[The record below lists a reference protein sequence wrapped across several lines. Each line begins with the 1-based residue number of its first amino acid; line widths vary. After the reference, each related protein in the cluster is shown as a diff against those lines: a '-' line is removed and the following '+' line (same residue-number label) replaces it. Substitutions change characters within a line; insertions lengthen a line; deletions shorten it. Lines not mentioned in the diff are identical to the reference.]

1 MRRWEFFYTL
11 AANLNVMIE
20 PLPRHEDEWAY
31 YESEPLFDYV
41 TRVSD
46 MMGEIVTDINS
57 DGSYNSTPHLLSF
70 RFASDY
76 LDGKIDTQSIYMNL
90 YESPDIQDTLRAF
103 GLDSSKFWYLCLF
116 IKWRVDF
123 EYNTAFVFPTSTK
136 EKLHSLISEFE
147 KLSPEFQGGKF
158 ISKVPAT
165 LSFKVDGGKAI
176 TIDDA
181 NTLTFIGAAIESLLE
196 QQDIDALISPKGYRT
211 SDLEKVDLSVRTK
224 IHLFHEYLSPFV
236 KQLKATKGIYAS
248 KDKSLLI
255 SRMIYVFRVSEDKK
269 LYTDLN
275 EKGYNKQNQLKGYL
289 SRYKP
294 FKFWHY

>member
-1 MRRWEFFYTL
+1 
-11 AANLNVMIE
+11 MIE

-41 TRVSD
+41 CQVSD
-46 MMGEIVTDINS
+46 MMGEIVTDINP
-57 DGSYNSTPHLLSF
+57 DGSYESTPHLQPF

-76 LDGKIDTQSIYMNL
+76 LNGKIDTQSSIRMDL

-116 IKWRVDF
+116 IKWRVDY
-123 EYNTAFVFPTSTK
+123 ECKTAFVFPTSTK
-136 EKLHSLISEFE
+136 EKLHNLISEFE
-147 KLSPEFQGGKF
+147 KLSLEFQGGKF
-158 ISKVPAT
+158 VSKVPAT
-165 LSFKVDGGKAI
+165 LTFKVNGGKTI

-181 NTLTFIGAAIESLLE
+181 NTLTFIGAAIESFLE
-196 QQDIDALISPKGYRT
+196 QQDADTFLTPKRYRT
-211 SDLEKVDLSVRTK
+211 SELEKVDLSVRTK
-224 IHLFHEYLSPFV
+224 IYLFNEYLSPFV
-236 KQLKATKGIYAS
+236 KPLEAIKGIYAS

-275 EKGYNKQNQLKGYL
+275 EKGNKQNQLKGYL

>member
-1 MRRWEFFYTL
+1 M
-11 AANLNVMIE
+11 VE
-20 PLPRHEDEWAY
+20 PLPRYEDEWAY

-41 TRVSD
+41 CQVCEETV
-46 MMGEIVTDINS
+46 IDINP
-57 DGSYNSTPHLLSF
+57 DGSIASTTPHLQPF

-76 LDGKIDTQSIYMNL
+76 LDGKIDTQSIRMDL

-103 GLDSSKFWYLCLF
+103 GLNSSKFWYLCLF
-116 IKWRVDF
+116 IKWRVDY
-123 EYNTAFVFPTSTK
+123 ECKTAFVFPTSTK

-147 KLSPEFQGGKF
+147 KLSPKFQGGKF
-158 ISKVPAT
+158 VSKVSAT
-165 LSFKVDGGKAI
+165 LTFKLNGGKTI

-181 NTLTFIGAAIESLLE
+181 NTLTFIGAAIESYLE
-196 QQDIDALISPKGYRT
+196 QQDTDILITPKSYRT
-211 SDLEKVDLSVRTK
+211 SELEKIDLSVRTK
-224 IHLFHEYLSPFV
+224 IYLFHEYLSPFV
-236 KQLKATKGIYAS
+236 KQLKAKKGLYAS

-275 EKGYNKQNQLKGYL
+275 EKGNKQNQLKGYL

>member
-1 MRRWEFFYTL
+1 
-11 AANLNVMIE
+11 MIKQ
-20 PLPRHEDEWAY
+20 LPKHEDEWAY

-41 TRVSD
+41 CQVSD
-46 MMGEIVTDINS
+46 MMGEIVTDINP
-57 DGSYNSTPHLLSF
+57 DGSYESTPHLQPF

-76 LDGKIDTQSIYMNL
+76 LNGKIDTQSIRMDL

-116 IKWRVDF
+116 IKWRVDY
-123 EYNTAFVFPTSTK
+123 ECKTAFVFPTSTK
-136 EKLHSLISEFE
+136 EKLHNLISEFE
-147 KLSPEFQGGKF
+147 KLSTEFQGGKF
-158 ISKVPAT
+158 VSKVPAT
-165 LSFKVDGGKAI
+165 LTFKVNGGKTI

-181 NTLTFIGAAIESLLE
+181 NTLTFIGAAIESFLE
-196 QQDIDALISPKGYRT
+196 QQDTDDLIT
-211 SDLEKVDLSVRTK
+211 SNSYGISELEKVDLSVRTK
-224 IHLFHEYLSPFV
+224 IYLFNEYLSPFV
-236 KQLKATKGIYAS
+236 KPLEAIKGIYAS

-275 EKGYNKQNQLKGYL
+275 EKGNKQNQLKGYL

>member
-1 MRRWEFFYTL
+1 
-11 AANLNVMIE
+11 MIKQ
-20 PLPRHEDEWAY
+20 LPKHEDEWAY

-41 TRVSD
+41 CQVSD
-46 MMGEIVTDINS
+46 MMGETVTEINP
-57 DGSYNSTPHLLSF
+57 DGSYESTPHLLPF

-76 LDGKIDTQSIYMNL
+76 LNGKIDTQSIRMDL

-116 IKWRVDF
+116 IKWRVDY
-123 EYNTAFVFPTSTK
+123 ECKTAFVFPTSTK
-136 EKLHSLISEFE
+136 EKLHNLISEFE

-158 ISKVPAT
+158 VSKVPAT
-165 LSFKVDGGKAI
+165 LTFKVNGGETI

-181 NTLTFIGAAIESLLE
+181 NTLTFIGAAIESFLE
-196 QQDIDALISPKGYRT
+196 QHDTDDLIT
-211 SDLEKVDLSVRTK
+211 SNSYGISELEKVDLSVRTM
-224 IHLFHEYLSPFV
+224 IYLFNEYLSPFV
-236 KQLKATKGIYAS
+236 KPLEAIKGIYAS

-275 EKGYNKQNQLKGYL
+275 EKGNKQNQLKGYL

>member
-1 MRRWEFFYTL
+1 
-11 AANLNVMIE
+11 MIKQ
-20 PLPRHEDEWAY
+20 LPKHEDEWAY

-41 TRVSD
+41 CQVSD
-46 MMGEIVTDINS
+46 MMGETVTEINP
-57 DGSYNSTPHLLSF
+57 DGRYESTPHLLPF

-76 LDGKIDTQSIYMNL
+76 LNGKIDTQSIRMDL

-116 IKWRVDF
+116 IKWRVDY
-123 EYNTAFVFPTSTK
+123 ECKTAFVFPTSTK
-136 EKLHSLISEFE
+136 EKLHNLISEFE

-158 ISKVPAT
+158 VSKVPAT
-165 LSFKVDGGKAI
+165 LTFKVNGGKTI

-181 NTLTFIGAAIESLLE
+181 NTLTFIGAAIESFLE
-196 QQDIDALISPKGYRT
+196 QQDTDDLIT
-211 SDLEKVDLSVRTK
+211 SNSYGISELEKVDLSVRTM
-224 IHLFHEYLSPFV
+224 IYLFNEYLSPFV
-236 KQLKATKGIYAS
+236 KPLEAIKGIYAS

-275 EKGYNKQNQLKGYL
+275 EKGNKQNQLKGYL

>member
-1 MRRWEFFYTL
+1 
-11 AANLNVMIE
+11 MIKQ
-20 PLPRHEDEWAY
+20 LPKHEDEWAY

-41 TRVSD
+41 CQVSD
-46 MMGEIVTDINS
+46 MMGETVTEINP
-57 DGSYNSTPHLLSF
+57 DGSYESTPHLLPF

-76 LDGKIDTQSIYMNL
+76 LNGKIDTQSIRMDL

-116 IKWRVDF
+116 IKWRVDY
-123 EYNTAFVFPTSTK
+123 ECKTAFVFPTSTK
-136 EKLHSLISEFE
+136 EKLNNLISEFE

-158 ISKVPAT
+158 VSKVPAT
-165 LSFKVDGGKAI
+165 LTFKVNGGKTI

-181 NTLTFIGAAIESLLE
+181 NTLTFIGAAIESFLE
-196 QQDIDALISPKGYRT
+196 QQDTDDLIT
-211 SDLEKVDLSVRTK
+211 SNSYGISELEKVDLSVRTK
-224 IHLFHEYLSPFV
+224 IYLFNEYLSPFV
-236 KQLKATKGIYAS
+236 KPLEAIKGIYAS

-275 EKGYNKQNQLKGYL
+275 EKGNKQNQLKGYL

>member
-1 MRRWEFFYTL
+1 MWEIFCTF
-11 AANLNVMIE
+11 AANFSNKMIKQ
-20 PLPRHEDEWAY
+20 LPKHEDEWAY

-41 TRVSD
+41 CQVSD
-46 MMGEIVTDINS
+46 MMGETVTEINP
-57 DGSYNSTPHLLSF
+57 DGSYESTPHLLPF

-76 LDGKIDTQSIYMNL
+76 LNGKIDTQSIRMDL

-116 IKWRVDF
+116 IKWRVDY
-123 EYNTAFVFPTSTK
+123 ECKTAFVFPTSTK
-136 EKLHSLISEFE
+136 EKLHNLISEFE

-158 ISKVPAT
+158 VSKVPAT
-165 LSFKVDGGKAI
+165 LTFKVGDGKTI

-181 NTLTFIGAAIESLLE
+181 NTLTFIGAAIESFLE
-196 QQDIDALISPKGYRT
+196 QQDTDDLIT
-211 SDLEKVDLSVRTK
+211 SNSYGISELEKVDLSVRTM
-224 IHLFHEYLSPFV
+224 IYLFNEYLSPFV
-236 KQLKATKGIYAS
+236 KPLEAIKGIYAS

-275 EKGYNKQNQLKGYL
+275 EKGNKQNQLKGYL

>member
-1 MRRWEFFYTL
+1 MWEIFCTF
-11 AANLNVMIE
+11 AANFSNKMIKQ
-20 PLPRHEDEWAY
+20 LPKHEDEWAY

-41 TRVSD
+41 CQVSD
-46 MMGEIVTDINS
+46 MMGETVTEINP
-57 DGSYNSTPHLLSF
+57 DGSYESTPHLLPF

-76 LDGKIDTQSIYMNL
+76 LNGKIDTQSIRMDL

-116 IKWRVDF
+116 IKWRVDY
-123 EYNTAFVFPTSTK
+123 ECKTAFVFPTSTK
-136 EKLHSLISEFE
+136 EKLHNLISEFE

-158 ISKVPAT
+158 VSKVPAT
-165 LSFKVDGGKAI
+165 LTFKVNGGKTI

-181 NTLTFIGAAIESLLE
+181 NTLTFIGAAIESFLE
-196 QQDIDALISPKGYRT
+196 QQDTDDLIT
-211 SDLEKVDLSVRTK
+211 SNSYGISELEKVDLSVRTM
-224 IHLFHEYLSPFV
+224 IYLFNEYLSPFV
-236 KQLKATKGIYAS
+236 KPLEAIKGIYAS

-275 EKGYNKQNQLKGYL
+275 EKSKKQNQLKGYL

>member
-1 MRRWEFFYTL
+1 
-11 AANLNVMIE
+11 MIKQ
-20 PLPRHEDEWAY
+20 LPKHEDEWAY

-41 TRVSD
+41 CQVSD
-46 MMGEIVTDINS
+46 MMGETVTEINP
-57 DGSYNSTPHLLSF
+57 DGSYESTPHLLPF

-76 LDGKIDTQSIYMNL
+76 LNGKIDTQSIRMDL

-116 IKWRVDF
+116 IKWRVDY
-123 EYNTAFVFPTSTK
+123 ECKTAFVFPTSTK
-136 EKLHSLISEFE
+136 EKLHNLISEFE

-158 ISKVPAT
+158 VSKVPAT
-165 LSFKVDGGKAI
+165 LTFKVNGGKTI

-181 NTLTFIGAAIESLLE
+181 NTLTFIGAAIESFLE
-196 QQDIDALISPKGYRT
+196 QQDTDDLIT
-211 SDLEKVDLSVRTK
+211 SNSYGISELEKVDLSVRTM
-224 IHLFHEYLSPFV
+224 IYLFNEYLSPFV
-236 KQLKATKGIYAS
+236 KPLEAIKGIYAS

-275 EKGYNKQNQLKGYL
+275 EKGNKQNQLKGYL

>member
-1 MRRWEFFYTL
+1 
-11 AANLNVMIE
+11 MIE
-20 PLPRHEDEWAY
+20 PLPKHEDEWAY

-41 TRVSD
+41 CQVSD
-46 MMGEIVTDINS
+46 MMGEIVTDINP
-57 DGSYNSTPHLLSF
+57 DGSYKSTPHLQPF

-116 IKWRVDF
+116 IKWKVDY
-123 EYNTAFVFPTSTK
+123 ECKTAFVFPTSTK

-158 ISKVPAT
+158 VSKDSAT
-165 LSFKVDGGKAI
+165 LTFKVGDGKTI

-181 NTLTFIGAAIESLLE
+181 NTLTFIGAAIESFLE
-196 QQDIDALISPKGYRT
+196 QQDTDALISPKGYRT
-211 SDLEKVDLSVRTK
+211 SELEKVDLSVRTK
-224 IHLFHEYLSPFV
+224 IYLFHEYLSPFV

>member
-1 MRRWEFFYTL
+1 
-11 AANLNVMIE
+11 MIE
-20 PLPRHEDEWAY
+20 PLPKHEDEWAY

-41 TRVSD
+41 CQVSD

-57 DGSYNSTPHLLSF
+57 DGSYSSTPHLQPF
-70 RFASDY
+70 RFASDF

-116 IKWRVDF
+116 IKWKVDY
-123 EYNTAFVFPTSTK
+123 ECKTAFVFPTSTK

-158 ISKVPAT
+158 VSKDSAT
-165 LSFKVDGGKAI
+165 LTFKVGDGKTI

-181 NTLTFIGAAIESLLE
+181 NTLTFIGAAIESFLE
-196 QQDIDALISPKGYRT
+196 QQDTDALISPKGYRT
-211 SDLEKVDLSVRTK
+211 SELEKVDLSVRTK
-224 IHLFHEYLSPFV
+224 IYLFHEYLSPFV

-275 EKGYNKQNQLKGYL
+275 EKKNKQNQLKGYF

>member
-1 MRRWEFFYTL
+1 
-11 AANLNVMIE
+11 MIE

-31 YESEPLFDYV
+31 YESEPLFEYV
-41 TRVSD
+41 TRISD
-46 MMGEIVTDINS
+46 MMGETVTDINP
-57 DGSYNSTPHLLSF
+57 DGSYNSTPHLQPF

-76 LDGKIDTQSIYMNL
+76 LNGKIDTQSIYMDL

-116 IKWRVDF
+116 IKWRVDY
-123 EYNTAFVFPTSTK
+123 EYKTAFVFPKSGM
-136 EKLHSLISEFE
+136 EQLESLANELK
-147 KLSPEFQGGKF
+147 KLSPEKSANLQFKIDG
-158 ISKVPAT
+158 SKT
-165 LSFKVDGGKAI
+165 INVDNGFA
-176 TIDDA
+176 
-181 NTLTFIGAAIESLLE
+181 LAALY
-196 QQDIDALISPKGYRT
+196 DALINYLPETADEKCLSPNSYGL
-211 SDLEKVDLSVRTK
+211 DEIEKVDMSVRTK
-224 IHLFHEYLSPFV
+224 IYLFHEYLSPFV

-275 EKGYNKQNQLKGYL
+275 EKGNKQNQLKGYL

>member
-1 MRRWEFFYTL
+1 
-11 AANLNVMIE
+11 MIKQ
-20 PLPRHEDEWAY
+20 LPKHEDEWAY
-31 YESEPLFDYV
+31 YESEPLFEYV
-41 TRVSD
+41 TRISD
-46 MMGEIVTDINS
+46 MMGEIVTDINP
-57 DGSYNSTPHLLSF
+57 DGSYESTPHLQPF

-76 LDGKIDTQSIYMNL
+76 LNGKIDTQSIRMDL

-116 IKWRVDF
+116 IKWRVDY
-123 EYNTAFVFPTSTK
+123 ECKTAFVFPTSTK
-136 EKLHSLISEFE
+136 EKLNNLISEFE

-158 ISKVPAT
+158 VSKVPAT
-165 LSFKVDGGKAI
+165 LTFKVNGGKTI

-181 NTLTFIGAAIESLLE
+181 NTLTFIGAAIESFLE
-196 QQDIDALISPKGYRT
+196 QQDTDDLIT
-211 SDLEKVDLSVRTK
+211 SNSYGISELEKVDLSVRTN
-224 IHLFHEYLSPFV
+224 IYLFNEYLSPFV
-236 KQLKATKGIYAS
+236 KPLEAIKGIYAS

-275 EKGYNKQNQLKGYL
+275 EKGNKQNQLKGYL

-294 FKFWHY
+294 IKFWHY

>member
-1 MRRWEFFYTL
+1 MWEIFCTF
-11 AANLNVMIE
+11 AANFSNKMIKQ
-20 PLPRHEDEWAY
+20 LPKHEDEWAY

-41 TRVSD
+41 CQVSD
-46 MMGEIVTDINS
+46 MMGETVTEINP
-57 DGSYNSTPHLLSF
+57 DGSYESTPHLLPF

-76 LDGKIDTQSIYMNL
+76 LNGKIDTQSIRMDL
-90 YESPDIQDTLRAF
+90 YESPDIQDTLRSF

-116 IKWRVDF
+116 IKWRVDY
-123 EYNTAFVFPTSTK
+123 ECKTAFVFPTSTK
-136 EKLHSLISEFE
+136 EKLHNLISEFE

-158 ISKVPAT
+158 VSKVPAT
-165 LSFKVDGGKAI
+165 LTFKVNGGKTI

-181 NTLTFIGAAIESLLE
+181 NTLTFIGAAIESFLE
-196 QQDIDALISPKGYRT
+196 QQDTDDLIT
-211 SDLEKVDLSVRTK
+211 SNSYGISELEKVDLSVRTK
-224 IHLFHEYLSPFV
+224 IYLFNEYLSPFV
-236 KQLKATKGIYAS
+236 KPLEAIKGIYAS

-275 EKGYNKQNQLKGYL
+275 EKGNKQNQLKGYL

>member
-1 MRRWEFFYTL
+1 
-11 AANLNVMIE
+11 MIE

-41 TRVSD
+41 CQVSD
-46 MMGEIVTDINS
+46 MMGEIVTDINP
-57 DGSYNSTPHLLSF
+57 DGSYESTPHLQPF

-76 LDGKIDTQSIYMNL
+76 LNGKIDTQSSIRMDL

-116 IKWRVDF
+116 IKWRVDY
-123 EYNTAFVFPTSTK
+123 ECKTAFVFPTSTK
-136 EKLHSLISEFE
+136 EKLHNLISEFE

-158 ISKVPAT
+158 VSKVPAT
-165 LSFKVDGGKAI
+165 LTFKVNGGKTI

-181 NTLTFIGAAIESLLE
+181 NTLTFIGAAIESFLE
-196 QQDIDALISPKGYRT
+196 QQDTDDLIT
-211 SDLEKVDLSVRTK
+211 SNSYGISELEKVDLSVRTM
-224 IHLFHEYLSPFV
+224 IYLFNEYLSPFV
-236 KQLKATKGIYAS
+236 KPLEAIKGIYAS

-275 EKGYNKQNQLKGYL
+275 EKGNKQNQLKGYL

-294 FKFWHY
+294 IKFWHY

>member
-1 MRRWEFFYTL
+1 
-11 AANLNVMIE
+11 MIKQ
-20 PLPRHEDEWAY
+20 LPKHEDEWAY

-41 TRVSD
+41 CQVSD
-46 MMGEIVTDINS
+46 MMGETVTEINP
-57 DGSYNSTPHLLSF
+57 DGSYESTPHLQPF

-76 LDGKIDTQSIYMNL
+76 LNGKIDTQSIRMDL

-116 IKWRVDF
+116 IKWRVDY
-123 EYNTAFVFPTSTK
+123 ECKTAFVFPTSTK
-136 EKLHSLISEFE
+136 EKLHNLISEFE
-147 KLSPEFQGGKF
+147 KLSLEFQGGKF
-158 ISKVPAT
+158 VSKVPAT
-165 LSFKVDGGKAI
+165 LTFKVNGGKTI

-181 NTLTFIGAAIESLLE
+181 NTLTFIGAAIESFLE
-196 QQDIDALISPKGYRT
+196 QQDTDDLIT
-211 SDLEKVDLSVRTK
+211 SNSYGISELEKVDLSVRTK
-224 IHLFHEYLSPFV
+224 IYLFNEYLSPFV
-236 KQLKATKGIYAS
+236 KPLEAIKGIYAS

-275 EKGYNKQNQLKGYL
+275 EKGNKQNQLKGYL

>member
-1 MRRWEFFYTL
+1 
-11 AANLNVMIE
+11 MIE

-41 TRVSD
+41 CQVS
-46 MMGEIVTDINS
+46 EETVIDINP
-57 DGSYNSTPHLLSF
+57 DGSIASTTPHLQPF

-76 LDGKIDTQSIYMNL
+76 LDGKIDTQSIRMDL

-116 IKWRVDF
+116 IKWRVDY
-123 EYNTAFVFPTSTK
+123 ECKTAFVFPTSTK
-136 EKLHSLISEFE
+136 EKLHSLVSEFE

-158 ISKVPAT
+158 VSKVPAT
-165 LSFKVDGGKAI
+165 LTFKVNDGKTI

-181 NTLTFIGAAIESLLE
+181 NTLTFIGAAIESFLE
-196 QQDIDALISPKGYRT
+196 QQDTEALITLKRYRT
-211 SDLEKVDLSVRTK
+211 SELEKVDLSVRTK
-224 IHLFHEYLSPFV
+224 IYLFHEYLSPFV

-275 EKGYNKQNQLKGYL
+275 ELKGYL

>member
-1 MRRWEFFYTL
+1 
-11 AANLNVMIE
+11 MIE
-20 PLPRHEDEWAY
+20 PLPKHEDEWAY
-31 YESEPLFDYV
+31 YESEPLFEYV

-46 MMGEIVTDINS
+46 MMGETVTDINS
-57 DGSYNSTPHLLSF
+57 DGSYSSTPHLQPF
-70 RFASDY
+70 RFASDF

-103 GLDSSKFWYLCLF
+103 GLDNSKFWYLCLF

-123 EYNTAFVFPTSTK
+123 EYNTAFVFPDSTK

-147 KLSPEFQGGKF
+147 KLSPEFQGGKS

-165 LSFKVDGGKAI
+165 LSFKVDGGKTI

-181 NTLTFIGAAIESLLE
+181 NTLTFIGAAIESFLE
-196 QQDIDALISPKGYRT
+196 QQDTDDLIT
-211 SDLEKVDLSVRTK
+211 SNSYGISELEKVDLSVRTK
-224 IHLFHEYLSPFV
+224 IYLYHKYLSLFV
-236 KQLKATKGIYAS
+236 SPLEAIKGIYAS

-275 EKGYNKQNQLKGYL
+275 EKKNKQNQLKGYL

>member
-1 MRRWEFFYTL
+1 
-11 AANLNVMIE
+11 MIE

-41 TRVSD
+41 CQVSD
-46 MMGEIVTDINS
+46 MMGEIVTDINP
-57 DGSYNSTPHLLSF
+57 DGSYESTPHLQPF

-76 LDGKIDTQSIYMNL
+76 FNGKIDTQSSIRMDL

-116 IKWRVDF
+116 IKWRVDY
-123 EYNTAFVFPTSTK
+123 ECKTAFVFPTSTK
-136 EKLHSLISEFE
+136 EKLHNLISEFE
-147 KLSPEFQGGKF
+147 KLSLEFQGGKF
-158 ISKVPAT
+158 VSKVPAT
-165 LSFKVDGGKAI
+165 LTFKVNGGKTI

-181 NTLTFIGAAIESLLE
+181 NTLTFIGAAIESFLE
-196 QQDIDALISPKGYRT
+196 QQDTDDLIT
-211 SDLEKVDLSVRTK
+211 SNSYGISELEKVDLSVRTK
-224 IHLFHEYLSPFV
+224 IYLFNEYLSPFV
-236 KQLKATKGIYAS
+236 KPLEAIKGIYAS

-275 EKGYNKQNQLKGYL
+275 EKGNKQNQLKGYL

-294 FKFWHY
+294 IKFWHY

>member
-1 MRRWEFFYTL
+1 
-11 AANLNVMIE
+11 MIKQ
-20 PLPRHEDEWAY
+20 LPKHEDEWAY

-41 TRVSD
+41 CQVSD
-46 MMGEIVTDINS
+46 MMGETVTEINP
-57 DGSYNSTPHLLSF
+57 DGSYESTPHLLPF

-76 LDGKIDTQSIYMNL
+76 LNGKIDTQSIRMDL

-116 IKWRVDF
+116 IKWRVDY
-123 EYNTAFVFPTSTK
+123 ECKTAFVFPTSTK
-136 EKLHSLISEFE
+136 EKLHNLISEFE
-147 KLSPEFQGGKF
+147 KLSTEFQGGKF
-158 ISKVPAT
+158 VSKVPAT
-165 LSFKVDGGKAI
+165 LTFKVNGGKTI

-181 NTLTFIGAAIESLLE
+181 NTLTFIGAAIESFLE
-196 QQDIDALISPKGYRT
+196 QQDTDDLIT
-211 SDLEKVDLSVRTK
+211 SNSYGISELEKVDLSVRTN
-224 IHLFHEYLSPFV
+224 IYLFNEYLSPFV
-236 KQLKATKGIYAS
+236 KPLEAIKGIYAS

-275 EKGYNKQNQLKGYL
+275 EKGNKQNQLKGYL

>member
-1 MRRWEFFYTL
+1 
-11 AANLNVMIE
+11 MIE

-41 TRVSD
+41 CEVS
-46 MMGEIVTDINS
+46 EETVIDINP
-57 DGSYNSTPHLLSF
+57 DGSVASTTPHLQPY
-70 RFASDY
+70 RFACDY
-76 LDGKIDTQSIYMNL
+76 LDGKIDTQSIRMDL
-90 YESPDIQDTLRAF
+90 YESPDVQDTLKAF

-116 IKWRVDF
+116 IKWRV
-123 EYNTAFVFPTSTK
+123 EYECKTAFLFPTSAK
-136 EKLHSLISEFE
+136 EKLQSLISEFE
-147 KLSPEFQGGKF
+147 KLSPEFQGDKF
-158 ISKVPAT
+158 VSKVPVT
-165 LSFKVDGGKAI
+165 LTFKVDGGKTI

-181 NTLTFIGAAIESLLE
+181 NTLTFIGAAIEIFLE
-196 QQDIDALISPKGYRT
+196 QQDTDAFLTPKRYRT
-211 SDLEKVDLSVRTK
+211 SELEKVDLSVRTK
-224 IHLFHEYLSPFV
+224 IYLFNEYLSPFV

-275 EKGYNKQNQLKGYL
+275 EKGNKQNQLKGYL

>member
-1 MRRWEFFYTL
+1 
-11 AANLNVMIE
+11 MIKQ
-20 PLPRHEDEWAY
+20 LPKHEDEWAY

-41 TRVSD
+41 CQVSD
-46 MMGEIVTDINS
+46 MMGEIVTDINP
-57 DGSYNSTPHLLSF
+57 DGSYESTPHLQPF

-76 LDGKIDTQSIYMNL
+76 LNGKIDTQSIRMDL

-116 IKWRVDF
+116 IKWRGDY
-123 EYNTAFVFPTSTK
+123 ECKTAFVFPTSTK
-136 EKLHSLISEFE
+136 EKLHNLISEFE

-158 ISKVPAT
+158 VSKVPAT
-165 LSFKVDGGKAI
+165 LTFKVNGGKTI

-181 NTLTFIGAAIESLLE
+181 NTLTFIGAAIESFLE
-196 QQDIDALISPKGYRT
+196 QQDTDDLIT
-211 SDLEKVDLSVRTK
+211 SNSYGISELEKVDLSVRTN
-224 IHLFHEYLSPFV
+224 IYLFNEYLSPFV
-236 KQLKATKGIYAS
+236 KPLEAIKGIYAS

-275 EKGYNKQNQLKGYL
+275 EKGNKQNQLKGYL

>member
-1 MRRWEFFYTL
+1 MWEIFCTL
-11 AANLNVMIE
+11 AANFSNKMIKQ
-20 PLPRHEDEWAY
+20 LPKHEDEWAY
-31 YESEPLFDYV
+31 YESEPLFEYV
-41 TRVSD
+41 TRISD
-46 MMGEIVTDINS
+46 MMGEIVTDINP
-57 DGSYNSTPHLLSF
+57 DGSYESTPHLQPF

-76 LDGKIDTQSIYMNL
+76 LNGKIDTQSIRMDL

-116 IKWRVDF
+116 IKWRVDY
-123 EYNTAFVFPTSTK
+123 ECKTAFVFPTSTK
-136 EKLHSLISEFE
+136 EKLHNLISEFE

-158 ISKVPAT
+158 VSKVPAT
-165 LSFKVDGGKAI
+165 LTFKVNGGKTI

-181 NTLTFIGAAIESLLE
+181 NTLTFIGAAIESFLE
-196 QQDIDALISPKGYRT
+196 QQDTDDLIT
-211 SDLEKVDLSVRTK
+211 SNSYGISELEKVDLSVRTM
-224 IHLFHEYLSPFV
+224 IYLFNEYLSPFV
-236 KQLKATKGIYAS
+236 KPLEAIKGIYAS

-275 EKGYNKQNQLKGYL
+275 EKGNKQNQLKGYL

>member
-1 MRRWEFFYTL
+1 
-11 AANLNVMIE
+11 MIKQ
-20 PLPRHEDEWAY
+20 LPKHEDEWAY

-41 TRVSD
+41 CQVSD
-46 MMGEIVTDINS
+46 MMGETVTEINP
-57 DGSYNSTPHLLSF
+57 DGSYESTPHLLPF

-76 LDGKIDTQSIYMNL
+76 LNGKIDTQSIRMDL

-116 IKWRVDF
+116 IKWRVDY
-123 EYNTAFVFPTSTK
+123 ECKTAFVFPTSTK
-136 EKLHSLISEFE
+136 EKLHNLISEFE
-147 KLSPEFQGGKF
+147 KLSLEFQGGKF
-158 ISKVPAT
+158 VSKVPAT
-165 LSFKVDGGKAI
+165 LTFKVNGGKTI

-181 NTLTFIGAAIESLLE
+181 NTLTFIGAAIESFLE
-196 QQDIDALISPKGYRT
+196 QQDTDDLIT
-211 SDLEKVDLSVRTK
+211 SNSYGISELEKVDLSVRTK
-224 IHLFHEYLSPFV
+224 IYLFNEYLSPFV
-236 KQLKATKGIYAS
+236 KPLEAIKGIYAS

-255 SRMIYVFRVSEDKK
+255 SRMIYVFSVSEDKK

-275 EKGYNKQNQLKGYL
+275 EKGNKQNQLKGYL

>member
-1 MRRWEFFYTL
+1 
-11 AANLNVMIE
+11 MIE

-41 TRVSD
+41 CQVSD
-46 MMGEIVTDINS
+46 MMGEIVTDINP
-57 DGSYNSTPHLLSF
+57 DGSYESTPHLQPF

-76 LDGKIDTQSIYMNL
+76 LNGKIDTQSIYMDL

-116 IKWRVDF
+116 IKWRVDY
-123 EYNTAFVFPTSTK
+123 EYKTAFVFPTSTK
-136 EKLHSLISEFE
+136 EKLHNLISEFE

-158 ISKVPAT
+158 VSKVPAT
-165 LSFKVDGGKAI
+165 LTFKVNGGKTI

-181 NTLTFIGAAIESLLE
+181 NTLTFIGAAIESFLE
-196 QQDIDALISPKGYRT
+196 QQDTDDLIT
-211 SDLEKVDLSVRTK
+211 SNSYGISELEKVDLSVRTM
-224 IHLFHEYLSPFV
+224 IYLFNEYLSPFV
-236 KQLKATKGIYAS
+236 KPLEAIKGIYAS

-275 EKGYNKQNQLKGYL
+275 EKGNKQNQLKGYL

>member
-1 MRRWEFFYTL
+1 
-11 AANLNVMIE
+11 MIE
-20 PLPRHEDEWAY
+20 PLPKHEDEWAY

-41 TRVSD
+41 NRVSD
-46 MMGEIVTDINS
+46 MMGEIVTDINP
-57 DGSYNSTPHLLSF
+57 DGSISSTIPHLQPF

-76 LDGKIDTQSIYMNL
+76 LDGKIDTQSIRMDL

-211 SDLEKVDLSVRTK
+211 SEIEKVDLSVRTK
-224 IHLFHEYLSPFV
+224 IYLFHEHLSPFV

-275 EKGYNKQNQLKGYL
+275 EKGNKQNQLKGYL

>member
-1 MRRWEFFYTL
+1 
-11 AANLNVMIE
+11 MIE
-20 PLPRHEDEWAY
+20 PLPKHEDEWAY
-31 YESEPLFDYV
+31 YESEPLFEYV

-46 MMGEIVTDINS
+46 MMGETVTDINS
-57 DGSYNSTPHLLSF
+57 DGSYSSTPHLQPF
-70 RFASDY
+70 RFASDF

-147 KLSPEFQGGKF
+147 KLSPKFQGGKS

-165 LSFKVDGGKAI
+165 LSFKVDGGKTI

-181 NTLTFIGAAIESLLE
+181 NTLTFIGAAIESFLE
-196 QQDIDALISPKGYRT
+196 QQDTDDLIT
-211 SDLEKVDLSVRTK
+211 SNSYGISELEKVDMSVRTK
-224 IHLFHEYLSPFV
+224 IYLYHKYLSLFV
-236 KQLKATKGIYAS
+236 SPLEAIKGIYAS

-275 EKGYNKQNQLKGYL
+275 EKKNKQNQLKGYL

>member
-1 MRRWEFFYTL
+1 
-11 AANLNVMIE
+11 MIKQ
-20 PLPRHEDEWAY
+20 LPKHEDEWAY
-31 YESEPLFDYV
+31 YESEPLFEYV
-41 TRVSD
+41 TRISD
-46 MMGEIVTDINS
+46 MMGEIVTDINP
-57 DGSYNSTPHLLSF
+57 DGSYESTPHLQPF

-76 LDGKIDTQSIYMNL
+76 LNGKIDTQSIRMDL

-116 IKWRVDF
+116 IKWRVDY
-123 EYNTAFVFPTSTK
+123 ECKTAFVFPTSTK
-136 EKLHSLISEFE
+136 EKLHNLISEFE

-158 ISKVPAT
+158 VSIVPAT
-165 LSFKVDGGKAI
+165 LTFKVNGGKTI

-181 NTLTFIGAAIESLLE
+181 NTLTFIGAAIESFLE
-196 QQDIDALISPKGYRT
+196 QQDTDDLIT
-211 SDLEKVDLSVRTK
+211 SNSYGISELEKVDLSVRTN
-224 IHLFHEYLSPFV
+224 IYLFNEYLSPFV
-236 KQLKATKGIYAS
+236 KPLEAIKGIYAS

-275 EKGYNKQNQLKGYL
+275 EKGNKQNQLKGYL

-294 FKFWHY
+294 IKFWHY

>member
-1 MRRWEFFYTL
+1 
-11 AANLNVMIE
+11 MIE

-41 TRVSD
+41 CQVSD
-46 MMGEIVTDINS
+46 MMGEIVTDINP
-57 DGSYNSTPHLLSF
+57 DGSYESTPHLQPF

-76 LDGKIDTQSIYMNL
+76 LNGKIDTQSIRMDL

-116 IKWRVDF
+116 IKWRVDY
-123 EYNTAFVFPTSTK
+123 ECKTAFVFPTSTK
-136 EKLHSLISEFE
+136 EKLHNLISEFE

-158 ISKVPAT
+158 VSKVPAT
-165 LSFKVDGGKAI
+165 LTFKVNGGKTI

-181 NTLTFIGAAIESLLE
+181 NTLTFIGAAIESFLE
-196 QQDIDALISPKGYRT
+196 QQDTDDLIT
-211 SDLEKVDLSVRTK
+211 SNSYGISELEKVDLSVRTK
-224 IHLFHEYLSPFV
+224 IYLFNEYLSPFV
-236 KQLKATKGIYAS
+236 KPLEAIKGIYAS

-275 EKGYNKQNQLKGYL
+275 EKGNKQNQLKGYL

>member
-1 MRRWEFFYTL
+1 
-11 AANLNVMIE
+11 MIKQ
-20 PLPRHEDEWAY
+20 LPKHEDEWAY

-41 TRVSD
+41 CQVSD
-46 MMGEIVTDINS
+46 MMGETVTEINP
-57 DGSYNSTPHLLSF
+57 DGSYESTPHLLPF

-76 LDGKIDTQSIYMNL
+76 LNGKIDTQSIRMDL

-116 IKWRVDF
+116 IKWRVDY
-123 EYNTAFVFPTSTK
+123 ECKTAFVFPTSTK
-136 EKLHSLISEFE
+136 EKLHNLISEFE

-158 ISKVPAT
+158 VSKVPAT
-165 LSFKVDGGKAI
+165 LTFKVNGGKTI

-181 NTLTFIGAAIESLLE
+181 NTLTFIGAAIESFLE
-196 QQDIDALISPKGYRT
+196 QQDTDDLIT
-211 SDLEKVDLSVRTK
+211 SNSYGISELEKVDLSIRTK
-224 IHLFHEYLSPFV
+224 IYLFNEYLSPFV
-236 KQLKATKGIYAS
+236 KPLEAIKGIYAS

-275 EKGYNKQNQLKGYL
+275 EKGNKQNQLKGYL

>member
-1 MRRWEFFYTL
+1 MCRWEIFCTF
-11 AANLNVMIE
+11 AANFSNKMIKQ
-20 PLPRHEDEWAY
+20 LPKHEDEWAY
-31 YESEPLFDYV
+31 YESEPLFEYV
-41 TRVSD
+41 TRISD
-46 MMGEIVTDINS
+46 MMGEIVTDINP
-57 DGSYNSTPHLLSF
+57 DGSYESTPHLQPF

-76 LDGKIDTQSIYMNL
+76 LNGKIDTQSIRMDL

-116 IKWRVDF
+116 IKWRVDY
-123 EYNTAFVFPTSTK
+123 ECKTAFVFPTSTK
-136 EKLHSLISEFE
+136 EKLHNLISEFE

-158 ISKVPAT
+158 VSKVPAT
-165 LSFKVDGGKAI
+165 LTFKVNGGKTI

-181 NTLTFIGAAIESLLE
+181 NTLTFIGAAIESFLE
-196 QQDIDALISPKGYRT
+196 QQDTDDLIT
-211 SDLEKVDLSVRTK
+211 SNSYGISELEKVDLSVRTK
-224 IHLFHEYLSPFV
+224 IYLFNEYLSPFV
-236 KQLKATKGIYAS
+236 KPLEAIKGIYAS

-275 EKGYNKQNQLKGYL
+275 EKGNKQNQLKGYL

>member
-1 MRRWEFFYTL
+1 
-11 AANLNVMIE
+11 MIKQ
-20 PLPRHEDEWAY
+20 LPKHEDEWAY

-41 TRVSD
+41 CQVSD
-46 MMGEIVTDINS
+46 MMGETVTEINP
-57 DGSYNSTPHLLSF
+57 DGSYESTPHLLPF

-76 LDGKIDTQSIYMNL
+76 LNGKIDTQSIRMDL

-116 IKWRVDF
+116 IKWRVDY
-123 EYNTAFVFPTSTK
+123 ECKTAFVFPTSTK
-136 EKLHSLISEFE
+136 EKLHNLISEFE

-158 ISKVPAT
+158 VSKVPAT
-165 LSFKVDGGKAI
+165 LTFKVNGGKTI

-181 NTLTFIGAAIESLLE
+181 NTLTFIGAAIESFLE
-196 QQDIDALISPKGYRT
+196 QQDTDDLIT
-211 SDLEKVDLSVRTK
+211 SNSYGISELEKVDLSVRTN
-224 IHLFHEYLSPFV
+224 IYLFNEYLSPFV
-236 KQLKATKGIYAS
+236 KPLEAIKGIYAS

-275 EKGYNKQNQLKGYL
+275 EKSKKQNQLKGYL

>member
-1 MRRWEFFYTL
+1 MWEIFCTF
-11 AANLNVMIE
+11 AANFSNKMIKQ
-20 PLPRHEDEWAY
+20 LPKHEDEWAY

-41 TRVSD
+41 CQVSD
-46 MMGEIVTDINS
+46 MMGETVTEINP
-57 DGSYNSTPHLLSF
+57 DGSYESTPHLQPF

-76 LDGKIDTQSIYMNL
+76 LNGKIDTQSIRMDL

-116 IKWRVDF
+116 IKWRVDY
-123 EYNTAFVFPTSTK
+123 ECKTAFVFPTSTK
-136 EKLHSLISEFE
+136 EKLHNLISEFE

-158 ISKVPAT
+158 VSKVPAT
-165 LSFKVDGGKAI
+165 LTFKVNGGKTI

-181 NTLTFIGAAIESLLE
+181 NTLTFIGAAIESFLE
-196 QQDIDALISPKGYRT
+196 QQDTDDLIT
-211 SDLEKVDLSVRTK
+211 SNSYGISELEKVDLSVRTN
-224 IHLFHEYLSPFV
+224 IYLFNEYLSPFV
-236 KQLKATKGIYAS
+236 KPLEAIKGIYAS

-275 EKGYNKQNQLKGYL
+275 EKGNKQNQLKGYL

>member
-1 MRRWEFFYTL
+1 MWEIFCTF
-11 AANLNVMIE
+11 AANFSNKMIKQ
-20 PLPRHEDEWAY
+20 LPKHEDEWAY
-31 YESEPLFDYV
+31 YESEPLFEYV
-41 TRVSD
+41 TRISD
-46 MMGEIVTDINS
+46 MMGEIVTDINP
-57 DGSYNSTPHLLSF
+57 DGSYESTPHLQPF

-76 LDGKIDTQSIYMNL
+76 LNGKIDTQSIRMDL

-116 IKWRVDF
+116 IKWRVDY
-123 EYNTAFVFPTSTK
+123 ECKTAFVFPTSTK
-136 EKLHSLISEFE
+136 EKLHNLISEFE

-158 ISKVPAT
+158 VSKVPAT
-165 LSFKVDGGKAI
+165 LTFKVNGGKTI

-181 NTLTFIGAAIESLLE
+181 NTLTFIGAAIESFLE
-196 QQDIDALISPKGYRT
+196 QQDTDDLIT
-211 SDLEKVDLSVRTK
+211 SNSYGISELEKVDLSVRTM
-224 IHLFHEYLSPFV
+224 IYLFNEYLSPFV
-236 KQLKATKGIYAS
+236 KPLEAIKGIYAS

-275 EKGYNKQNQLKGYL
+275 EKGNKQNQLKGYL

>member
-1 MRRWEFFYTL
+1 
-11 AANLNVMIE
+11 MIE

-41 TRVSD
+41 CQVSD
-46 MMGEIVTDINS
+46 MMGEIVTDINP
-57 DGSYNSTPHLLSF
+57 DGSYESTPHLQPF

-76 LDGKIDTQSIYMNL
+76 LNGKIDTQSIRMDL

-116 IKWRVDF
+116 IKWRVDY
-123 EYNTAFVFPTSTK
+123 ECKTAFVFPTSTK
-136 EKLHSLISEFE
+136 EKLNNLISEFE

-158 ISKVPAT
+158 VSKVPAT
-165 LSFKVDGGKAI
+165 LTFKVNGGKTI

-181 NTLTFIGAAIESLLE
+181 NTLTFIGAAIESFLE
-196 QQDIDALISPKGYRT
+196 QQDTDDLIT
-211 SDLEKVDLSVRTK
+211 SNSYGISELEKVDLSVRTM
-224 IHLFHEYLSPFV
+224 IYPFNEYLSPFV
-236 KQLKATKGIYAS
+236 KPLEAIKGIYAS

-275 EKGYNKQNQLKGYL
+275 EKGNKQNQLKGYL